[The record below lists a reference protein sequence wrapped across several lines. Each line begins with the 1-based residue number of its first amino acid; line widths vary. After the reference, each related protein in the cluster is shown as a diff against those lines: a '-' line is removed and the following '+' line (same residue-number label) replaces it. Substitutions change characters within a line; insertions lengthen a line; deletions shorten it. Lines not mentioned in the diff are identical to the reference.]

1 MNTSTI
7 TPAWAVSFGGA
18 FIPFDTRAEA
28 KRFIK
33 TNQKQI
39 ADKRGGTFKAVIVR
53 NPAHEKITEIVQ

>member
-1 MNTSTI
+1 MSTSTT

-18 FIPFDTRAEA
+18 VIPFDTRAEA

-33 TNQKQI
+33 ANQKQI

-53 NPAHEKITEIVQ
+53 NPAPKKIMGIVQ